1 MATFSKHHLTDTFLY
16 HLPIMSASFTHHI
29 IRTHISKLA
38 FVFFDQCKVILIH
51 KKSTESFKGQHPRA
65 SMLTP
70 WLMSLQHATNIF
82 HFMIQAVAAFS
93 YESHMFD
100 TTYMTITTWNNN
112 QYIMTCHH
120 HFLSSF
126 HSCIIPW
133 PPSSSISTTT
143 RYCDPYWKA
152 SHPTWLKNW

>member
-1 MATFSKHHLTDTFLY
+1 MCFCIIFQTCLPSSFPHPTILPSLLTFSLKYKVNMATFSKHHLTDTFLY

-100 TTYMTITTWNNN
+100 TTYMTITT
-112 QYIMTCHH
+112 
-120 HFLSSF
+120 
-126 HSCIIPW
+126 
-133 PPSSSISTTT
+133 
-143 RYCDPYWKA
+143 
-152 SHPTWLKNW
+152 